1 MMEVQLLL
9 FKQIFEK
16 EGGGKGFVLYY
27 KTAGS

>member
-1 MMEVQLLL
+1 MTEVQLLL

-16 EGGGKGFVLYY
+16 EGGGKEFVLYY